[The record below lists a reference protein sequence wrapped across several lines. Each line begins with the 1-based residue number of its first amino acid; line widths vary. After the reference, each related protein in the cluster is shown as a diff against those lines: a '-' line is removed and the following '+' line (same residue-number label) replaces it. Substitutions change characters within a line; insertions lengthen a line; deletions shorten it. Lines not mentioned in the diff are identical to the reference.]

1 MNIFSLLHVFAYYL
15 FVLCQDVFIL
25 IGLFVFIVIL
35 AMTEVQNC
43 HFIDFNTALKLIN
56 LLHDPTYSKT
66 DLMSLYNFYKMY
78 FYYYL

>member
-1 MNIFSLLHVFAYYL
+1 
-15 FVLCQDVFIL
+15 
-25 IGLFVFIVIL
+25 
-35 AMTEVQNC
+35 MTEVQNC

-78 FYYYL
+78 FYYYLFIDHLNSH